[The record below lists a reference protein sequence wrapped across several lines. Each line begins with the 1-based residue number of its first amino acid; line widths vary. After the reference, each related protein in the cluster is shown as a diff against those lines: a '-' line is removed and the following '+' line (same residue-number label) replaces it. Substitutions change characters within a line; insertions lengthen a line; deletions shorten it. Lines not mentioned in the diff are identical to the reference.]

1 MIKLFDTYGVLT
13 VDGTEF
19 LFDIE
24 DLSII
29 KSRHWY
35 KDKDGYLASCYT
47 YNRRRCFV
55 MFHRLV
61 MKAERGQTVD
71 HINRNR
77 ADNRKKNLRCC
88 SKFEN
93 NLNRGLK
100 STNKSGY
107 IGVHFD
113 NKRNKWIANITYNKK
128 RIFIGRYKTKQ
139 EAVKARIQ
147 KELELFK
154 EFSPQSGG

>member
-47 YNRRRCFV
+47 YNRCRCFV

-71 HINRNR
+71 HINRNH

-88 SKFEN
+88 SKFE
-93 NLNRGLK
+93 
-100 STNKSGY
+100 T
-107 IGVHFD
+107 I
-113 NKRNKWIANITYNKK
+113 
-128 RIFIGRYKTKQ
+128 
-139 EAVKARIQ
+139 
-147 KELELFK
+147 
-154 EFSPQSGG
+154 

>member
-1 MIKLFDTYGVLT
+1 MVKLFDTYGILYLNN
-13 VDGTEF
+13 TEF

-24 DLSII
+24 DLPII
-29 KSRHWY
+29 NSRSWY
-35 KDKDGYLASCYT
+35 VDKDGYLASSYI
-47 YNRRRCFV
+47 YAGRRCFT

-61 MKAERGQTVD
+61 MNARQGQVVD

-77 ADNRKKNLRCC
+77 ADNRKENLRCC
-88 SKFEN
+88 TRFEN
-93 NLNRGLK
+93 NLNRGK
-100 STNKSGY
+100 RSTNKSGV
-107 IGVHFD
+107 IGVHYD
-113 NKRNKWIANITYNKK
+113 KKRNKWIANITYNKK

-154 EFSPQSGG
+154 EFSPQLSD